1 MELLVTL
8 SCFDNL
14 RRLTKKDADG
24 IIFGGPFSLR
34 FKYNLDE
41 IRQINEYCLNNNL
54 KRYITLDTFI
64 FEKDKVAVYEYLD
77 FLKELDIDGLY
88 FTDLGIVLMAGEAFK
103 NKLIYD
109 PDTLLTN
116 SLDVNFYSKQNIGTV
131 ISREL
136 CLDEIKKIIENNLNR
151 VDMQVFGHLKMS
163 YSRRKFLGNYF
174 KHIGSDVDLTNKR
187 DVLLV
192 EENRDYSLPIIEDRY
207 GTRIYTDYIFLMYQE
222 LVPLKDKIKRAIV
235 DDMLIS
241 DFNLVCDVL
250 RDLRRLSIDNYGFLY
265 RNLIAKYKKYDFS
278 DGYLYKKTSNV
289 KEDNDE

>member
-8 SCFDNL
+8 SHFDNL
-14 RRLTKKDADG
+14 KRLTKKDVDG
-24 IIFGGPFSLR
+24 VIFGGPFSLR

-41 IRQINEYCLNNNL
+41 IRQINKYCLNNNL
-54 KRYITLDTFI
+54 KRYVTLDTFI
-64 FEKDKVAVYEYLD
+64 FEKDKVAIYEYLD
-77 FLKELDIDGLY
+77 FLKELNIDGLY
-88 FTDLGIVLMAGEAFK
+88 FTDLGVVLMAGEAFK

-131 ISREL
+131 LSREL
-136 CLDEIKKIIENNLNR
+136 CLDEINKIVENNLNR

-163 YSRRKFLGNYF
+163 YSRRKFLSNYF
-174 KHIGSDVDLTNKR
+174 KHVGSNLDLTNKR

-235 DDMLIS
+235 DDTFIG

-250 RDLRRLSIDNYGFLY
+250 RDLRRLSVDNYGFLY
-265 RNLIAKYKKYDFS
+265 RNLVAKYKDYDFS

-289 KEDNDE
+289 KEGNDE

>member
-14 RRLTKKDADG
+14 KRLTKKDVDG

-41 IRQINEYCLNNNL
+41 IRQINEYCLKNNL
-54 KRYITLDTFI
+54 KRYITIDTFI

-163 YSRRKFLGNYF
+163 YSRRKFLSNYF
-174 KHIGSDVDLTNKR
+174 KHIGCDIDLTNKK

-235 DDMLIS
+235 DDMFIS

>member
-8 SCFDNL
+8 SHFDNL
-14 RRLTKKDADG
+14 KRLTKKDVDG
-24 IIFGGPFSLR
+24 VIFGGPFSLR

-41 IRQINEYCLNNNL
+41 IRQINKYCLNNNL
-54 KRYITLDTFI
+54 KRYVTLDTFI
-64 FEKDKVAVYEYLD
+64 FEKDKVAIYEYLD
-77 FLKELDIDGLY
+77 FLKELNIDGLY
-88 FTDLGIVLMAGEAFK
+88 FTDLGVVLMAGEAFK

-131 ISREL
+131 LSREL
-136 CLDEIKKIIENNLNR
+136 CLDEINKIIENNLNR

-163 YSRRKFLGNYF
+163 YSRRKFLSNYF
-174 KHIGSDVDLTNKR
+174 KHIGSNLDLTNKR

-235 DDMLIS
+235 DDTFIG

-250 RDLRRLSIDNYGFLY
+250 RDLRRLSVDNYGFLY
-265 RNLIAKYKKYDFS
+265 RNLVAKYKDYDFS

-289 KEDNDE
+289 KEGNDE

>member
-8 SCFDNL
+8 SHFDNL
-14 RRLTKKDADG
+14 KRLTKKDVDG
-24 IIFGGPFSLR
+24 VIFGGPFSLR

-41 IRQINEYCLNNNL
+41 IRQINKYCLNNNL
-54 KRYITLDTFI
+54 KRYVTLDTFI
-64 FEKDKVAVYEYLD
+64 FEKDKVAIYEYLD
-77 FLKELDIDGLY
+77 FLKELNIDGLY
-88 FTDLGIVLMAGEAFK
+88 FTDLGVVLMAGEAFK

-109 PDTLLTN
+109 PETLLTN

-131 ISREL
+131 LSREL
-136 CLDEIKKIIENNLNR
+136 CLDEINKIVENNLNR

-163 YSRRKFLGNYF
+163 YSRRKFLSNYF
-174 KHIGSDVDLTNKR
+174 KHVGSNLDLTNKR

-222 LVPLKDKIKRAIV
+222 LVPLKEKIKRAIV
-235 DDMLIS
+235 DDTFIG

-250 RDLRRLSIDNYGFLY
+250 RDLRRLSVDNYGFLY
-265 RNLIAKYKKYDFS
+265 RNLVAKYKDYDFS

-289 KEDNDE
+289 KGGNDE